1 MTSPS
6 RTKSGKIYGPEV
18 SATSPFYKF
27 EQTAKGLFLGQNT
40 AEDEDT
46 EVFSAPMVEVSGPTG
61 PILVYRPWSPSEIM
75 EHAKNLP
82 DPTEDGEKAS
92 EEWRAFC
99 REHRPTGL
107 ELRKIL
113 AKMLTA
119 SDLAKIRPHLPP
131 DDTGLKNPNW
141 DDEPNR
147 PYREAITTLCD
158 GIKTVF
164 PNRGSLAALRNLIQG
179 PDERMEA
186 FLHRCETVFT
196 RHSGLERP
204 AGELGNTPGPW
215 ERLLCQ
221 TIIEGMNRDMLEVVK
236 RQYVGMRHETRL
248 AQLQRQAKHAQ
259 DVMDENKKKAE
270 SKKEKQMS
278 TALTLF
284 TSQNQPQSNRDRR
297 GRGRG
302 RGRRERGGNQQQ
314 RGACYRCDK
323 YGHWKD
329 NCPQRHGPCH
339 RCGQYGHWKDNCPQD
354 NGPTHQKEYQQA
366 D

>member
-27 EQTAKGLFLGQNT
+27 GQTAKGLFLGQNT

-179 PDERMEA
+179 PDERMET

-204 AGELGNTPGPW
+204 AGDLGNTPGPW

-248 AQLQRQAKHAQ
+248 AKLQRQAKHAQ

-314 RGACYRCDK
+314 RGACYRC
-323 YGHWKD
+323 
-329 NCPQRHGPCH
+329 
-339 RCGQYGHWKDNCPQD
+339 GQYGHWKDECPRVH
-354 NGPTHQKEYQQA
+354 GPTHKQRNQQA

>member
-1 MTSPS
+1 MTYWTKKHGFPENGSLSKKELDKLNEAAQKDWDEKKKKKKIKATDVEKWERHNKCIEMWKNESECRVRKANTKEMGGGLDMTGDIGNRRDNASLSSAPPPYNNNLGHSQPSPYRSLQERLQALKVDPDLDSCPPVLQQPQQPQQRHPEDRRRAETSGPTDSNHGQATGGTERPSADMTSPS

-27 EQTAKGLFLGQNT
+27 GQTAKGLFLGQNT

-82 DPTEDGEKAS
+82 D
-92 EEWRAFC
+92 
-99 REHRPTGL
+99 
-107 ELRKIL
+107 
-113 AKMLTA
+113 
-119 SDLAKIRPHLPP
+119 
-131 DDTGLKNPNW
+131 
-141 DDEPNR
+141 
-147 PYREAITTLCD
+147 
-158 GIKTVF
+158 
-164 PNRGSLAALRNLIQG
+164 
-179 PDERMEA
+179 
-186 FLHRCETVFT
+186 
-196 RHSGLERP
+196 
-204 AGELGNTPGPW
+204 
-215 ERLLCQ
+215 
-221 TIIEGMNRDMLEVVK
+221 
-236 RQYVGMRHETRL
+236 
-248 AQLQRQAKHAQ
+248 
-259 DVMDENKKKAE
+259 MDENKKKAE

-314 RGACYRCDK
+314 RGACYRCDQ